1 MCVVSMSDEKQREN
15 KRSQQ
20 KSIDFF
26 MLFLLAAE
34 RADAPTND
42 CLLDQ
47 DAEAADERIARRYG
61 FFPGGRGQM
70 FSGLKKKQQKRQVGK
85 DKRAQTFLSTVR
97 RTRLKLGPQQWR

>member
-47 DAEAADERIARRYG
+47 DAEAADERIARWHG

-70 FSGLKKKQQKRQVGK
+70 FSGLKKNNKK
-85 DKRAQTFLSTVR
+85 DKLGKTNER
-97 RTRLKLGPQQWR
+97 KLFSQQSDESD

>member
-42 CLLDQ
+42 RLLER
-47 DAEAADERIARRYG
+47 DAEAADKRITCRLG
-61 FFPGGRGQM
+61 FFSWRKRSDVLWPQKTT
-70 FSGLKKKQQKRQVGK
+70 KKKTSWGKTNERKLFSQQS
-85 DKRAQTFLSTVR
+85 DE
-97 RTRLKLGPQQWR
+97 PD